1 MLRRRA
7 RPVHV
12 LVAEDDADV
21 RSQLVAGLR
30 QEGYR
35 VLEARDG
42 LDLLDLI
49 GAWYFPGTK
58 AAPIDLVIS
67 DIRMPGQSGLDVLS
81 TLGRL
86 SRRIPVI
93 LITGYPDEE
102 TRAKARDLGAA
113 ALLVKPFGLSDL
125 KAVVARVLRER
136 AP

>member
-1 MLRRRA
+1 M
-7 RPVHV
+7 
-12 LVAEDDADV
+12 
-21 RSQLVAGLR
+21 
-30 QEGYR
+30 
-35 VLEARDG
+35 LEARDG

-102 TRAKARDLGAA
+102 TRAKARELGAA
-113 ALLVKPFGLSDL
+113 AMLIKPFGLSDL
-125 KAVVARVLRER
+125 VAVVARVLRER